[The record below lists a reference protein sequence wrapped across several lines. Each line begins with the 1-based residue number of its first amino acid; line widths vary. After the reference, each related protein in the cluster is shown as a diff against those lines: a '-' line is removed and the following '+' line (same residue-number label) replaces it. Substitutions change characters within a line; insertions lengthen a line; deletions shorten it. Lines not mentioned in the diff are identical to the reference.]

1 MAEVIDP
8 ALATAGKPCDLGQ
21 DPSKYLERFEK
32 WYEHTS
38 LLADSIGVKD
48 KPEKLRL
55 TLLWGGQDFRQFAQN
70 AGVVHTGEDADTFEN
85 AIDKVREACKKH
97 VNLSMAMYKL
107 MHAKQGT
114 KSVTEF
120 ARELDQLAAQC
131 QFDTNPY
138 TKERAKKDALIL
150 APQTKNCDKKL

>member
-1 MAEVIDP
+1 
-8 ALATAGKPCDLGQ
+8 
-21 DPSKYLERFEK
+21 
-32 WYEHTS
+32 
-38 LLADSIGVKD
+38 
-48 KPEKLRL
+48 
-55 TLLWGGQDFRQFAQN
+55 
-70 AGVVHTGEDADTFEN
+70 
-85 AIDKVREACKKH
+85 
-97 VNLSMAMYKL
+97 MAMYKL